1 MAWLGES
8 PSLQDLLLMWCAK
21 EALYKAI
28 GQKGTDFREHLEIS
42 QFTTPELK
50 ATVGDLLEKAS
61 NQITQE
67 PKGTPLQT
75 INEALTPTGKM
86 TAQIHLEGWAQTC
99 ELQFVIWEKYTA
111 VWVAL
116 PQL

>member
-1 MAWLGES
+1 
-8 PSLQDLLLMWCAK
+8 MWCAK

-42 QFTTPELK
+42 QFTTPERS
-50 ATVGDLLEKAS
+50 TNEVDFSEKAS

-75 INEALTPTGKM
+75 INEALQPTDEALTPTGKM

>member
-1 MAWLGES
+1 
-8 PSLQDLLLMWCAK
+8 MWCAK
-21 EALYKAI
+21 EAMYKAI

-42 QFTTPELK
+42 QFRSPERS
-50 ATVGDLLEKAS
+50 TNEGDFSEKAS
-61 NQITQE
+61 NQTTVE
-67 PKGTPLQT
+67 PKDTPLQT
-75 INEALTPTGKM
+75 INEALKSPDEALTTSGKM

>member
-1 MAWLGES
+1 
-8 PSLQDLLLMWCAK
+8 MWCAK

-42 QFTTPELK
+42 QFTTPERSTNK
-50 ATVGDLLEKAS
+50 VDFSERAS
-61 NQITQE
+61 HQITQE
-67 PKGTPLQT
+67 PKDTPLQT
-75 INEALTPTGKM
+75 INEALQPTDEALTPTGKM

>member
-1 MAWLGES
+1 
-8 PSLQDLLLMWCAK
+8 
-21 EALYKAI
+21 
-28 GQKGTDFREHLEIS
+28 
-42 QFTTPELK
+42 
-50 ATVGDLLEKAS
+50 
-61 NQITQE
+61 
-67 PKGTPLQT
+67 
-75 INEALTPTGKM
+75 NEALKSPDEALTTSGKM